1 MQLPKGTPVI
11 GCAIAITYKD
21 GFKRNMYIYIQ
32 KKFQDELL
40 EKKPWMKKFS
50 FFNTFFCAFFENVL
64 LRFAIFSTSSLLF
77 YIVLTNELA
86 YRAI

>member
-21 GFKRNMYIYIQ
+21 GFKRNIYIY
-32 KKFQDELL
+32 KKNF
-40 EKKPWMKKFS
+40 KMSFWKRKPWMKKFS